1 MNKSTTLAIFF
12 ASLGLF
18 SLSAQAGGD
27 AAAGKVTA
35 EQKCQACHGMDGNS
49 ANAQYPKLGGQY
61 PDYITRALKDYK
73 SGERKNAIMSGFAAG
88 LSEQDQ
94 KDVAAWYSEQSTDLG
109 TPTLSR
115 QVQ

>member
-35 EQKCQACHGMDGNS
+35 EQKCQACHGIDGNS
-49 ANAQYPKLGGQY
+49 NNAQYPKLGGQHL
-61 PDYITRALKDYK
+61 DYLVRALKDYK
-73 SGERKNAIMSGFAAG
+73 SGARKNPIMSGFAAG

-94 KDVAAWYSEQSTDLG
+94 KDVAAWYSEQSSDLG